1 MDFITLAKER
11 YSVRKFS
18 SKPIDK
24 EKLDLVLKAGQLALT
39 AANFQPQ
46 RILVINSETALA
58 KLKECTQYH
67 FNAPAALLVCYD
79 KKVSWQQNF
88 DDRNSGDIDA
98 SIVTTH
104 MMLEA
109 ADIGLET
116 TWVMGFDPEKIAK
129 TYDMPDNFV
138 PVALLVMGYP
148 AEDAAPHKLHEQ
160 RVAID
165 DIVFYNDFSG
175 WGAKGI
181 DEVARADHN

>member
-18 SKPIDK
+18 EKTIEK
-24 EKLDLVLKAGQLALT
+24 EKLDLVLKAGQLAPT

-79 KKVSWQQNF
+79 KKVSWHRKF
-88 DDRNSGDIDA
+88 DDRNSGYVDA

-109 ADIGLET
+109 ADIGLGT
-116 TWVMGFDPEKIAK
+116 TWVMYFDPKKIKEA
-129 TYDMPDNFV
+129 YDIPDNLE

-148 AEDAAPHKLHEQ
+148 AEDAAPSKMHEQ
-160 RVAID
+160 RAAID
-165 DIVFYNDFSG
+165 NTVFYNNFSG
-175 WGAKGI
+175 WEAKGI
-181 DEVARADHN
+181 GEAARADHH